1 MSTIVLRSVKGGRLT
16 STEVDTNFSNLN
28 TDKIEKKVAP
38 LVITTNTD
46 ITAYAYHKVIS
57 AVVLTLPSYSE
68 GVNFG
73 LINMSHGN
81 LTLTPSG
88 GDLIMGVNDSI
99 TIDIKN
105 IPLWF
110 RRSDNTHGWI
120 LE

>member
-1 MSTIVLRSVKGGRLT
+1 MSMIVLRSVKGDRLT

-28 TDKIEKKVAP
+28 TDKVERKVAP
-38 LVITTNTD
+38 LVITTNAN
-46 ITAYAYHKVIS
+46 ITAYAYHKVTS

-68 GVNFG
+68 GVDFG
-73 LINMSHGN
+73 LINMSNGD

-88 GDLIMGVNDSI
+88 SDLIMGVNDSI
-99 TIDIKN
+99 IIDIKN